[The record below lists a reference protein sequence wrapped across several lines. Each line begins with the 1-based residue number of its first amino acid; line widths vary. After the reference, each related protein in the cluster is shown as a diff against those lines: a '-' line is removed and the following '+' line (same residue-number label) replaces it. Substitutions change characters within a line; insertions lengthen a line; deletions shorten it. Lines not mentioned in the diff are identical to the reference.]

1 MKIADNITELI
12 GNTPLVRLSDRLNPY
27 DADVV
32 LKLEFYNPMASVK
45 DRVGF
50 AMLED
55 AERRGL
61 IKPGATII
69 EPTSGNTGIG
79 LAVACAVKG
88 YRLILTMPETM
99 SAERRKILSALGAE
113 IVLTEAYSSMVGSVE
128 KAKELNKQIPNSY
141 IPDQFSNPANA
152 QIHRTTTAPEILTDT
167 DGQVDIFVAGVG
179 TGGTLTGI
187 GEILKKHNPNAKVV
201 AVEPFKSAV
210 LSGQPAYP
218 HRIQGIGAGFIPE
231 VLNQEIYDEILTV
244 IDEDASKYAHLLA
257 KKEGILVGISGAA
270 NVWAALE
277 LAKRPENKGKRI
289 VTVIPDSGERYLS
302 TWLYEDFAKNMES
315 DTNKLNE
322 KILASLDSTMSKAV
336 ALSLRYFQNGLYC
349 SEAILRGFN
358 EAYKLGY
365 PDDQYK
371 IATAFGAGLGE
382 SGCSCGAV
390 TGAVMVL
397 SLIAGRNHNYESERL
412 SFTVTNELHDKFR
425 QRYKAMCCRVLTKD
439 FEWNSAEHKFNCEAI
454 VQYVAELTDDIIQR
468 ELTAYLPENGGK
480 ALEEKQKY
488 IDNPDKIRI

>member
-1 MKIADNITELI
+1 MKIANNITELI
-12 GNTPLVRLSDRLNPY
+12 GNTPMVRLSEKLNPY
-27 DADVV
+27 DAEIV
-32 LKLEFYNPMASVK
+32 LKLEFYNPMASIK

-55 AERRGL
+55 AEKRGL

-88 YRLILTMPETM
+88 YHLILTMPETM

-128 KAKELNKQIPNSY
+128 KAKELNKQIEGSY

-152 QIHRTTTAPEILTDT
+152 EIHRNTTAPEILADT

-187 GEILKKHNPNAKVV
+187 GEVLKKNNPEMKVV

-257 KKEGILVGISGAA
+257 QKEGILIGISGAA

-322 KILASLDSTMSKAV
+322 KILATLDHSMSKAV

-358 EAYKLGY
+358 EAYNLGY
-365 PDDQYK
+365 PDNQYK

-425 QRYKAMCCRVLTKD
+425 SRYKAMCCRVLTKD

-468 ELTAYLPENGGK
+468 ELTEYLPENGGK

-488 IDNPDKIRI
+488 INNPDKIRI